1 MAKGVRVNLSVPERF
16 DLVLGEL
23 AKLSGRS
30 NASWVMEAIEF
41 QYAAWWKR
49 LEAMKYGTPLE
60 VLPSAENKGR
70 VELARNQRQLRAVE
84 RYDVIKA
91 TQAAGQTGTAPPA
104 VPGVVSPTRLSRKER
119 RALERSERKRLRR
132 EGLA

>member
-16 DLVLGEL
+16 DTVLCEL
-23 AKLSGRS
+23 AKHSGRS
-30 NASWVMEAIEF
+30 KASWVMEAIEF
-41 QYAAWWKR
+41 QLPAWWKR

-70 VELARNQRQLRAVE
+70 VELARSQRQLRAVE
-84 RYDVIKA
+84 RYEEIKA
-91 TQAAGQTGTAPPA
+91 KPGDAPAAPTLPA
-104 VPGVVSPTRLSRKER
+104 ASSARLNRQQR
-119 RALERSERKRLRR
+119 RALERAKRKRLRR